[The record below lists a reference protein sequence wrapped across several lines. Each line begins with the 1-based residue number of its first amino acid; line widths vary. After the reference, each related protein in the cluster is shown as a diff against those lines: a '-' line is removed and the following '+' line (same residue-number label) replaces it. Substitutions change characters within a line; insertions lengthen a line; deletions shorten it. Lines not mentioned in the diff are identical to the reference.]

1 MTLLLAYIVPLVL
14 RNLCV
19 LAAIMVLVVE
29 EKFHALRQDK
39 EIMSI
44 DQASR
49 EPKNEMTQ
57 FTMCCAYIQ
66 KRSIGGISQY
76 VFMNEKAKMM
86 KN

>member
-19 LAAIMVLVVE
+19 LAAIMVVE

-49 EPKNEMTQ
+49 E
-57 FTMCCAYIQ
+57 Q
-66 KRSIGGISQY
+66 K
-76 VFMNEKAKMM
+76 M
-86 KN
+86 K